1 LIFNFNFSDIMNKA
15 AYDQLKAKAL
25 SQFRSGKSLFSKGGA
40 FAPLLKQF
48 LDEALNAEMEAHLK
62 GKEREKGNKR
72 NGMRKKTVK
81 TSAGNV
87 SIVTP
92 QDRHSSFE
100 PQIRQQ
106 ARNHS
111 S

>member
-1 LIFNFNFSDIMNKA
+1 MNKA

-87 SIVTP
+87 SIERDDITYLPTLKYAIFNATFNGFLTRPNQV
-92 QDRHSSFE
+92 
-100 PQIRQQ
+100 
-106 ARNHS
+106 
-111 S
+111 